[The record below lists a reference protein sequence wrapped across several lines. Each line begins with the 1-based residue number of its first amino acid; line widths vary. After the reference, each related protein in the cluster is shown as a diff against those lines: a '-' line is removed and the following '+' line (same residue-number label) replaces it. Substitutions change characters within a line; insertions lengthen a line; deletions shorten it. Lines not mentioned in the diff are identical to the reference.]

1 MTTVEADDW
10 LRALVKDGAEID
22 RASTAERVA
31 DVLRSRVLDGHIKPG
46 RQLSEK
52 ALGEALRV
60 SRNTLREAF
69 RLLTHERLLVHEY
82 SRGVFVRV
90 PGVEDITDL
99 YAARRVIER
108 GALRCWPEA
117 GRARRDAVRES
128 VRWGE
133 ERAAEGDWD
142 GVGTAN
148 IRFHRAIT
156 ALAGSARLDE
166 EVERLLAELRL
177 AFHVMGDPE
186 EFYRD
191 YLPMNRA
198 IVDLLDRDEVRRAE
212 EALLAYFDTAERN
225 LVTGLRAR

>member
-10 LRALVKDGAEID
+10 LRTLAKDGAEID

-31 DVLRSRVLDGHIKPG
+31 GVLRSRVLDGYIKPG

-52 ALGEALRV
+52 ALGEALKV

-90 PGVEDITDL
+90 PGVADITDL
-99 YAARRVIER
+99 YAARRIIEC
-108 GALRCWPEA
+108 GALRRWPEA
-117 GRARRDAVRES
+117 GEARREAIRES

-133 ERAAEGDWD
+133 RRAEEGDWD

-191 YLPMNRA
+191 YLPMNREIA
-198 IVDLLDRDEVRRAE
+198 DFLDRDETDRAE
-212 EALLAYFDTAERN
+212 GALLRYFDVAEQH
-225 LVTGLRAR
+225 LVTVLREQ